1 MILIPPRS
9 EFIFKSKKAF
19 WWYEDGNKL
28 AYASIDSSKVQRMTI
43 VKYGAPSIAIP
54 PPPASSL
61 SSSTTSKL
69 ADNVRSLT
77 SVSSTPK
84 QAALSAN
91 TTIVHHS
98 NVSHPTIKST
108 VNHHHPTIPA
118 GPMNNLNNHLYSN
131 VGYGNMMSN
140 GYSSADSIYP
150 KIVSYPYPK
159 PGSIN
164 PTIHINI
171 VDLQSNTRNHKQISP
186 PREISKMWVQFLF
199 VWFLLTVLSCCLL
212 VELQRFGIH

>member
-1 MILIPPRS
+1 MDQLESNEPTKILISRFLI

-43 VKYGAPSIAIP
+43 VKYGAPSIPI
-54 PPPASSL
+54 PASPSASL
-61 SSSTTSKL
+61 SSSTASKL
-69 ADNVRSLT
+69 SDSVRSLT
-77 SVSSTPK
+77 NGSPR

-91 TTIVHHS
+91 TTTHL
-98 NVSHPTIKST
+98 NASHPTVKTAI
-108 VNHHHPTIPA
+108 NHHPPSL
-118 GPMNNLNNHLYSN
+118 GPMTNLNNHLYSN
-131 VGYGNMMSN
+131 GYSMMTN
-140 GYSSADSIYP
+140 GYSPANADSIYP

-159 PGSIN
+159 PGGIN

-186 PREISKMWVQFLF
+186 PREISKM
-199 VWFLLTVLSCCLL
+199 
-212 VELQRFGIH
+212 

>member
-1 MILIPPRS
+1 MGT

-43 VKYGAPSIAIP
+43 VKYGAQSIAIP
-54 PPPASSL
+54 LPPSPTSSL

-69 ADNVRSLT
+69 TDNVRSLT
-77 SVSSTPK
+77 NGSPTPK

-91 TTIVHHS
+91 TTTVHHS
-98 NVSHPTIKST
+98 NVSHPTMKST
-108 VNHHHPTIPA
+108 VNHHHPTISA

-131 VGYGNMMSN
+131 AGYSNMMTN

-150 KIVSYPYPK
+150 KILSYPYPK
-159 PGSIN
+159 PGGIN

-186 PREISKMWVQFLF
+186 PREISKM
-199 VWFLLTVLSCCLL
+199 
-212 VELQRFGIH
+212 